1 MDSSRARSL
10 LSGIF
15 RIDSDDEDVQRRGR
29 ALLGVLLAVS
39 VSLILVTAAFLLA
52 PLQRMQATLT
62 VIAII
67 AVVCLAGAILT
78 RRGRVDAGGLLMSGT
93 LSVMIAGYML
103 YAGLYTPFLWY
114 TSLSIVIASIS
125 VRPQLIWV
133 SLAVN
138 IGVAIFTGL
147 VLPISAEER
156 MRVTVMLIALLL
168 PTGVFTYFSAAR
180 SRMIFRAQSAAMRE
194 LEIAKAKLDDAVVV
208 AQEHA
213 DRADAAN
220 RAKSTFLANMSH

>member
-67 AVVCLAGAILT
+67 AVV
-78 RRGRVDAGGLLMSGT
+78 
-93 LSVMIAGYML
+93 
-103 YAGLYTPFLWY
+103 
-114 TSLSIVIASIS
+114 
-125 VRPQLIWV
+125 
-133 SLAVN
+133 
-138 IGVAIFTGL
+138 
-147 VLPISAEER
+147 
-156 MRVTVMLIALLL
+156 
-168 PTGVFTYFSAAR
+168 
-180 SRMIFRAQSAAMRE
+180 
-194 LEIAKAKLDDAVVV
+194 
-208 AQEHA
+208 
-213 DRADAAN
+213 
-220 RAKSTFLANMSH
+220 